1 MGFNSGFK
9 GLKIILTFYDYSAL
23 VSIDNLANRNWNVKL
38 AEESGHSI
46 IWGWFTLLPCEEGLR
61 KITTSFSWYW
71 EFRDRDWSPR
81 TPERETW
88 IWSYIVWH
96 LELHCLTFGATLS
109 DIWSY
114 IVWHLELH
122 FLTFGATLS
131 DVWSYNVW
139 HLELHCLTFG
149 ATLSDIWSYNV
160 WHLELHCLTFGAT
173 LSDIWSYIVWHLTNC
188 PLRTAANCQT
198 VRDCCKFRQK
208 SSSHLWEE

>member
-96 LELHCLTFGATLS
+96 LELQCLTFGATLS
-109 DIWSY
+109 DIWLT
-114 IVWHLELH
+114 VHCEL
-122 FLTFGATLS
+122 LQTVKLS
-131 DVWSYNVW
+131 
-139 HLELHCLTFG
+139 E
-149 ATLSDIWSYNV
+149 
-160 WHLELHCLTFGAT
+160 
-173 LSDIWSYIVWHLTNC
+173 
-188 PLRTAANCQT
+188 TAASFDKRVAHIFGKNSKIN
-198 VRDCCKFRQK
+198 DL
-208 SSSHLWEE
+208 SMIS